1 MPLIDVT
8 TVVPAPLEQVFDLS
22 LDVGA
27 HTASM
32 SSAGEQ
38 AVAGVVSG
46 RMALGDSVTWVARH
60 FGVRWRMTSR
70 ISAYDRP
77 HRFVDEQVT
86 GPFRRWR
93 HEHTFVPGAVSG
105 TTIMR
110 DVIDFAAP
118 FGVLGWLIT
127 EALLHR
133 YLRRLIES
141 RNSYLVS
148 ALAGGSDPH

>member
-1 MPLIDVT
+1 MPLIEIT
-8 TVVPAPLEQVFDLS
+8 TVVPAPAEQAFDLA
-22 LDVGA
+22 LDVDA
-27 HTASM
+27 HAASM
-32 SSAGEQ
+32 SSTGER

-46 RMALGDSVTWVARH
+46 RMAPGESVTWVARH

-77 HRFVDEQVT
+77 RRFVDEQVT

-93 HEHTFVPGAVSG
+93 HEHTFAPGAADG
-105 TTIMR
+105 TTVMR

-118 FGVLGWLIT
+118 FGALGWLVKR
-127 EALLHR
+127 ALLHR

-148 ALAGGSDPH
+148 SLAGTSDPP